1 MTNKEAISNLEEL
14 YPVVSEEKKQ
24 AIDKAIEALEVQDH
38 FVKMSDADGVYYA
51 CSECAHEIR
60 KNSTVQTN
68 FTAEALREAV
78 ARVDVMLRP
87 YAVVCNPINSDVIEK
102 EFGQQFKVLAT
113 PVCEKD
119 MAYLIDRK
127 QFDILTQIK
136 PLEAYPYD

>member
-24 AIDKAIEALEVQDH
+24 AIDKAIEALKVMDN

-51 CSECAHEIR
+51 CPECAHEIR
-60 KNSTVQTN
+60 KNATVKTN
-68 FTAEALREAV
+68 FTAEELREAV

-87 YAVVCNPINSDVIEK
+87 YAVVCNPINVDVIENELGPK
-102 EFGQQFKVLAT
+102 YKVLAT